1 MLPMKVSQIV
11 SRTRSFFRPLVV
23 CGGVLALGLV
33 AAAAG
38 LQAAE
43 PLATSYRLVSATET
57 ELLLGLGTGLV
68 AVGLGLRRLL
78 RG

>member
-1 MLPMKVSQIV
+1 MKVFEKLPP
-11 SRTRSFFRPLVV
+11 TRSFSGRSIVCLVV
-23 CGGVLALGLV
+23 FISAVI
-33 AAAAG
+33 AAVAG

-43 PLATSYRLVSATET
+43 PFGSRYRLVSATET
-57 ELLLGLGTGLV
+57 ELLLVLGATLV

>member
-1 MLPMKVSQIV
+1 MNVSENQGSSRSIPRRAIV
-11 SRTRSFFRPLVV
+11 CLVV
-23 CGGVLALGLV
+23 FISASI

-43 PLATSYRLVSATET
+43 PLGSPYRFVSATET
-57 ELLLGLGTGLV
+57 ELLLVLGTALV

-78 RG
+78 RS